1 VAGIDQSIEE
11 ALKKAVKISLLELQK
26 IIGDDKPPIPI
37 FKLSVE
43 LEMNTTLGFNPTT
56 DYLINMIRQTTAAM
70 TEVIRDFKRMENLII
85 EERKK

>member
-1 VAGIDQSIEE
+1 
-11 ALKKAVKISLLELQK
+11 
-26 IIGDDKPPIPI
+26 
-37 FKLSVE
+37 VE